1 MVQWLRTFTDLSKD
15 LKSAP
20 FNHMVTQNH
29 LELQF
34 LEMKLPLSA
43 LNGHQA
49 WTWCI
54 DTHEAKILLNRMY
67 MNSRAE
73 KKKVN
78 CMVSE
83 N

>member
-29 LELQF
+29 LELQ
-34 LEMKLPLSA
+34 LIEMKLPLSA
-43 LNGHQA
+43 LNGHHA

-54 DTHEAKILLNRMY
+54 DTHEAKILLNIMY

-83 N
+83 S